1 MTRKVHVGILA
12 ATIFAAL
19 STAASTARA
28 EVDIGVFGG
37 FRGFGEEAGLLVL
50 DDRFLFGARLGVLF
64 GGFGIE
70 AEGSFMPTHLR
81 NTENSVTGLGIRG
94 HLRYVFNKEGFAR
107 PFVLAGF
114 GAFLR
119 SGDFVDSLPRG
130 KSTTEGHLGA
140 GFELYFTN
148 TFGLRV
154 DGRAY
159 WPTKEDFGFKQFNWE
174 LLFGFQLAFGKP
186 KAAPPP
192 PPPPP
197 DADNDGVPDDQD
209 KCPTE
214 AGPPENQGCP
224 IKAPEA
230 PKDRDNDGIPDDQD
244 ACPDEPGPATTQGCP
259 DADSDGVADKDDKCP
274 KVAGPKEHQGCPD
287 SDSDGIYDD
296 VDRCPNEPGPPE
308 NQGCPV
314 PAAVKKFTG
323 VIKGVNFATGKATL
337 TKGSFKVLD
346 EAAKVL
352 TEYPTIHFE
361 ISGHT
366 DDTGKHDANVTLSQA
381 RADAVKAYL
390 VGKGVEDARLKAVG
404 YGPDKPLVPGKS
416 AKARAANRRVE
427 FQLTTQ

>member
-1 MTRKVHVGILA
+1 LA
-12 ATIFAAL
+12 ATFFAAL

-28 EVDIGVFGG
+28 EVDVGVFGG
-37 FRGFGEEAGLLVL
+37 FRGFGQEAGLLVL
-50 DDRFLFGARLGVLF
+50 DDSFLFGARLGVLF

-70 AEGSFMPTHLR
+70 AEGSFVPTHLR
-81 NTENSVTGLGIRG
+81 AGDTSVTGLGVRG
-94 HLRYVFNKEGFAR
+94 HLRYVFNKDGFAR
-107 PFVLAGF
+107 PFILAGF

-119 SGDFVDSLPRG
+119 SGDGASSLPDPPG
-130 KSTTEGHLGA
+130 KTATEGHVGA
-140 GFELYFTN
+140 GFELYFTD
-148 TFGLRV
+148 TFGVRV

-159 WPTKEDFGFKQFNWE
+159 WPTKQDFGFKQFNWE

-214 AGPPENQGCP
+214 AGPPERQGCP
-224 IKAPEA
+224 V
-230 PKDRDNDGIPDDQD
+230 KDSDNDGIPDDQD
-244 ACPDEPGPATTQGCP
+244 KCPNEAGPADHGGCPVRDQDNDGVPDDQDKCPTEPGPADRQGCP
-259 DADSDGVADKDDKCP
+259 IKDTDG
-274 KVAGPKEHQGCPD
+274 
-287 SDSDGIYDD
+287 DGIPDD
-296 VDRCPNEPGPPE
+296 VDKCPNEPETKNGFE
-308 NQGCPV
+308 DEDGCPDEL

-323 VIKGVNFATGKATL
+323 VIRGINFATGKATL

-346 EAAKVL
+346 ETVKVL
-352 TEYPTIHFE
+352 KEYPSVKLE

-366 DDTGKHDANVTLSQA
+366 DDTGKHDNNVTLSQA
-381 RADAVKAYL
+381 RADSVKAYL
-390 VGKGVEDARLKAVG
+390 VGKGIDDARLKGVG

-427 FQLTTQ
+427 FQVITQ